1 MNTSNPSE
9 SLVWIDPLTGC
20 QNHLSLSRFLAE
32 EYKSG
37 FGRPVSLVSI
47 DINYFAQLNASA
59 GRKKGD
65 AVLRWMVLVLLEETQ
80 APVFRLG
87 GDEFVVMLSDE
98 HVHNERLARAV
109 FDRLNVEAG
118 QFGVQPPVAAVT
130 VIHYDGSE
138 PFAPAEIFLHL
149 TVSIFE
155 TKANRQQSFRVIHAR
170 EINLTQISANS
181 ETSVLYWMSN
191 MMLERMTT
199 LGRMLEEAQ
208 TLATTDP
215 VTGLPNLRAAQNQL
229 TSLLREAA
237 QNFQSLGILMIDGD
251 DLREYNKISY
261 AAGDEMLR
269 ALAETLRSSLR
280 PGDFLA
286 RWRVGDEFLILL
298 PETNLQ
304 QAAQIGRRLCQHVER
319 SSQAWLLPVTISIG
333 AAAYPE
339 TGLREA
345 ELLDQAETAN
355 ARAKRLGKNRVE
367 LAPISGSETQAI
379 LHGS

>member
-1 MNTSNPSE
+1 LNTSNPSE

>member
-1 MNTSNPSE
+1 
-9 SLVWIDPLTGC
+9 
-20 QNHLSLSRFLAE
+20 
-32 EYKSG
+32 
-37 FGRPVSLVSI
+37 
-47 DINYFAQLNASA
+47 
-59 GRKKGD
+59 
-65 AVLRWMVLVLLEETQ
+65 
-80 APVFRLG
+80 
-87 GDEFVVMLSDE
+87 
-98 HVHNERLARAV
+98 
-109 FDRLNVEAG
+109 
-118 QFGVQPPVAAVT
+118 
-130 VIHYDGSE
+130 
-138 PFAPAEIFLHL
+138 
-149 TVSIFE
+149 
-155 TKANRQQSFRVIHAR
+155 
-170 EINLTQISANS
+170 
-181 ETSVLYWMSN
+181 

>member
-229 TSLLREAA
+229 TSLLREAT

>member
-1 MNTSNPSE
+1 
-9 SLVWIDPLTGC
+9 
-20 QNHLSLSRFLAE
+20 
-32 EYKSG
+32 
-37 FGRPVSLVSI
+37 
-47 DINYFAQLNASA
+47 
-59 GRKKGD
+59 
-65 AVLRWMVLVLLEETQ
+65 
-80 APVFRLG
+80 
-87 GDEFVVMLSDE
+87 
-98 HVHNERLARAV
+98 
-109 FDRLNVEAG
+109 
-118 QFGVQPPVAAVT
+118 
-130 VIHYDGSE
+130 
-138 PFAPAEIFLHL
+138 EIFLHL

-269 ALAETLRSSLR
+269 TLAETLRNCLR

-286 RWRVGDEFLILL
+286 
-298 PETNLQ
+298 
-304 QAAQIGRRLCQHVER
+304 
-319 SSQAWLLPVTISIG
+319 
-333 AAAYPE
+333 
-339 TGLREA
+339 
-345 ELLDQAETAN
+345 
-355 ARAKRLGKNRVE
+355 
-367 LAPISGSETQAI
+367 
-379 LHGS
+379 

>member
-80 APVFRLG
+80 ASVFRLG